1 MLTRVRI
8 NALCLLLFVSGG
20 LTTFMALGADL
31 ALEETA
37 TVVIQGRQ
45 FKPDRTVLHQG
56 QKTRLVFKNQDSEL
70 HAVVPFGL
78 FAGVS
83 LNISGN
89 GAPEFGEEGFKRV
102 IIPPDGIV
110 EIHFTPTKPGEHRYL
125 CDMPGHEMNAV
136 IVVE

>member
-1 MLTRVRI
+1 MPVRARVHV
-8 NALCLLLFVSGG
+8 LCLLLFVSSA

-37 TVVIQGRQ
+37 TVVIRGRL

-56 QKTRLVFKNQDSEL
+56 HKTTLVFKNQDSEL

-78 FAGVS
+78 FTGES

-89 GAPEFGEEGFKRV
+89 GAPEFGAEGFKRV
-102 IIPPDGIV
+102 IIPPDGIA
-110 EIHFTPTKPGEHRYL
+110 EIHFTPTKPGEYRYL
-125 CDMPGHEMNAV
+125 CDMPGHEMKAV

>member
-1 MLTRVRI
+1 MPVWIRVS
-8 NALCLLLFVSGG
+8 ALCMLLFVSSG
-20 LTTFMALGADL
+20 LITFTALGSDP

-56 QKTRLVFKNQDSEL
+56 QKTKLVFKNQDSEL

-78 FAGVS
+78 FAGES

-89 GAPEFGEEGFKRV
+89 GAPEFGAEGLKRV
-102 IIPPDGIV
+102 IIPPDGIT
-110 EIHFTPTKPGEHRYL
+110 EIHFTPAKPGEYRYL
-125 CDMPGHEMNAV
+125 CDMPGHEMKAV